1 MPVGLSGGTNATP
14 APTASAHGSS
24 YGQILK
30 SSSIIGGAQGINYV
44 IGLVRT
50 KVVAVLL
57 GPSGV
62 GLVGLYMSIISLVQS
77 IAQMGID
84 QSGVREVADAAGSG
98 NSERIAS
105 TVKTL
110 RRVCWATGVTGW
122 LLTIALARPLAQW
135 TFGSSEH
142 VWAVAILG
150 CVILLEAVAGGQRA
164 LLQGVRRIGD
174 LARLQVA
181 SAGLTTIM
189 AIGIYAGLRER
200 GIVPVIILTSVIQLA
215 CSWWFAQRVKVAS
228 INQPWA
234 ETWRNSRHLFKLGA
248 ALMYG
253 MLLVSVVGL
262 AIRALVVRNLDL
274 NAAGIYQAA
283 WALSGIFAGFVL
295 QAMGTDFYPRL
306 TGVAQDNVAVNRLVN
321 EQIEVGM
328 VLALPGIVGGIAFA
342 PWLMHLLYSAKFVA
356 AADILPWFV
365 IGVFG
370 QVVCWPIGIIQTAK
384 AATGWLYFGRTF
396 GAIVQFLSAWVLLRL
411 WGLLGVAVGFAV
423 YVCII
428 GLVDALIARRLSTF
442 LPSSSAVRLLISCLS
457 IMAGVVLSTLLIA
470 EPWDLLPA
478 TIGFGAAILLSV
490 RHMRGRLPND
500 NRVACALEKI
510 AGFCPVLFR

>member
-1 MPVGLSGGTNATP
+1 M
-14 APTASAHGSS
+14 SAAISSSSSS

-30 SSSIIGGAQGINYV
+30 SSSVIGGAQGINYL

-62 GLVGLYMSIISLVQS
+62 GLVGLYMSIIGLVQS
-77 IAQMGID
+77 IAQMGIN
-84 QSGVREVADAAGSG
+84 QSGVREVAEAAVSG
-98 NSERIAS
+98 NLERIAS

-110 RRVCWATGVTGW
+110 RRACWATGLIGW
-122 LLTIALARPLAQW
+122 IMTMAFALPLAQW

-142 VWAVAILG
+142 VCSVAILG
-150 CVILLEAVAGGQRA
+150 CVILLEAIAGGQRA

-174 LARLQVA
+174 LARLQIVV
-181 SAGLTTIM
+181 AGLTTIM
-189 AIGIYAGLRER
+189 AIGIYVWLSER

-215 CSWWFAQRVKVAS
+215 CSWWFARRVQVAQ
-228 INQPWA
+228 IDQPWT
-234 ETWRNSRHLFKLGA
+234 ETWRNAQQLVKLGA

-253 MLLVSVVGL
+253 MLLVSLVGL
-262 AIRALVVRNLDL
+262 AVRALVVRNLDL

-283 WALSGIFAGFVL
+283 WALSGIFAGFIL

-370 QVVCWPIGIIQTAK
+370 QVVFWPLGIIQTAK
-384 AATGWLYFGRTF
+384 AATGWLYFGRTL
-396 GAIVQFLSAWVLLRL
+396 GAIVQFLSAWILLLR
-411 WGLLGVAVGFAV
+411 WGLLGISVGFV
-423 YVCII
+423 FYVLVI
-428 GLVDALIARRLSTF
+428 GSVDWLIARRLSLFQFSPSALRLFAGCLCIVVSVFLMTF
-442 LPSSSAVRLLISCLS
+442 LV
-457 IMAGVVLSTLLIA
+457 A
-470 EPWDLLPA
+470 EPWNLVPG
-478 TIGFGAAILLSV
+478 TIGFVAAVFLSLRHLQGRLLS
-490 RHMRGRLPND
+490 GCRL
-500 NRVACALEKI
+500 ACALEKVTSL
-510 AGFCPVLFR
+510 CPAIFK